1 MKKGE
6 ETTENIKYLLGDMGL
21 EILYA
26 IESGAKDIETIKIFS
41 GISIE
46 CIRGR
51 LPVLIDLELVIRKE
65 KGLFLT
71 DKGIDFKKKIGLS
84 H

>member
-6 ETTENIKYLLGDMGL
+6 ETTDNIKYLLGDMGM
-21 EILYA
+21 EIFYA

-51 LPVLIDLELVIRKE
+51 LPVLIDLELVMKNE
-65 KGLFLT
+65 KGLFVT
-71 DKGIDFKKKIGLS
+71 NKGINFKKKIGLS

>member
-6 ETTENIKYLLGDMGL
+6 ETTDNIKYLLGDMGM
-21 EILYA
+21 EIFYA

-51 LPVLIDLELVIRKE
+51 LPVLIDLELVMKNE
-65 KGLFLT
+65 KGLFVT
-71 DKGIDFKKKIGLS
+71 NKGINFKKKIG
-84 H
+84 

>member
-1 MKKGE
+1 MKNGKDSPE
-6 ETTENIKYLLGDMGL
+6 DIKYLLGDMGL

-51 LPVLIDLELVIRKE
+51 LPVLIDLDLVVKNE
-65 KGLFLT
+65 KGIFLT
-71 DKGIDFKKKIGLS
+71 IKGLDFKRKIERS
-84 H
+84 Y